1 MRWASGENFSIAD
14 CAAAPALFFIDRMTP
29 LKSRYPHL
37 DAYLGRLKQRPS
49 YTRVLQE
56 AEPFMQY
63 FPG

>member
-1 MRWASGENFSIAD
+1 
-14 CAAAPALFFIDRMTP
+14 MTP
-29 LKSRYPHL
+29 LKNQYPHL

-49 YTRVLQE
+49 YARVLQE